1 MHQAKFPLPLVVET
15 FGSRQ
20 LRLFLITAH
29 IAGVFA
35 LFLAALP
42 PVFQWSGAVMLTT
55 SLLLHLRPH
64 SGFRLRGDEE
74 GKLMLW
80 GQGKWQPTR
89 ISNSSVV
96 LPFCVVLRLTF
107 ANQRRYRNLVVLPDS
122 LPATDFRRLRVWL
135 RWRLKHETSVPA
147 DAGEQHSQ

>member
-42 PVFQWSGAVMLTT
+42 PVFQWSGAVMLTI
-55 SLLLHLRPH
+55 SLLLHFRPH

-96 LPFCVVLRLTF
+96 CHFVLSC
-107 ANQRRYRNLVVLPDS
+107 A
-122 LPATDFRRLRVWL
+122 
-135 RWRLKHETSVPA
+135 
-147 DAGEQHSQ
+147 